1 MRPSILAFADELEKI
16 AAVEK
21 DAGLRDMYLAAA
33 TKARET
39 KERAKEKHKKFQDA
53 VLEKSIKLHLA
64 MPPLAQKI
72 VEDAQDPNSPD
83 TQIPDAVQRAIGLG

>member
-21 DAGLRDMYLAAA
+21 DAGLKDVYLAAA
-33 TKARET
+33 AKARET
-39 KERAKEKHKKFQDA
+39 KQKAKEKHKKFQDA
-53 VLEKSIKLHLA
+53 VLEKSIKLHLSL
-64 MPPLAQKI
+64 PPAAQKL

-83 TQIPDAVQRAIGLG
+83 TQIPDAVQRAFGIG